1 MVFQLNGRQ
10 DDDSKAWFK
19 CSRQR
24 PRKHEFSPF
33 TPQKRVEIGGSSG
46 RCPAILMCAREFKAL
61 KLGEMDSCP
70 VKEQLDTHCNGHAA
84 PHALLGSL
92 R

>member
-1 MVFQLNGRQ
+1 MTTARLGLNAVDRGHVNMNSHR
-10 DDDSKAWFK
+10 SH
-19 CSRQR
+19 
-24 PRKHEFSPF
+24 RK
-33 TPQKRVEIGGSSG
+33 KRVEIGGSSG